1 MALGPFTPTDD
12 LDVADILGAGWREL
26 RAAAGH
32 AAGAVAEDAR
42 DAADV
47 MLGDGDDVMLGDGD
61 DVMLGDA
68 ADVMLGEGDD
78 VILGDDA
85 WKDAADGALC
95 SDGTAD
101 GILDALTG
109 AEPDYFF
116 FVLVG

>member
-1 MALGPFTPTDD
+1 M
-12 LDVADILGAGWREL
+12 ADILGAGWREL

-61 DVMLGDA
+61 DVMLGD
-68 ADVMLGEGDD
+68 GDD

>member
-12 LDVADILGAGWREL
+12 LDVADILGVGWREL

-32 AAGAVAEDAR
+32 AAGAVAEDAW

-47 MLGDGDDVMLGDGD
+47 MLGD
-61 DVMLGDA
+61 
-68 ADVMLGEGDD
+68 GDD

-85 WKDAADGALC
+85 WKDAADDALC

>member
-12 LDVADILGAGWREL
+12 LEVADKIYARWSAITGWKPLGKGLREL

-47 MLGDGDDVMLGDGD
+47 VLGDGD

-68 ADVMLGEGDD
+68 DD

-109 AEPDYFF
+109 AEPDHFF

>member
-32 AAGAVAEDAR
+32 AAGAVSEDAR

-61 DVMLGDA
+61 DVMLGD
-68 ADVMLGEGDD
+68 GDD

>member
-12 LDVADILGAGWREL
+12 LDVADILGAGWRDL

-47 MLGDGDDVMLGDGD
+47 MLGDGDDVMLGD
-61 DVMLGDA
+61 
-68 ADVMLGEGDD
+68 GDD

>member
-1 MALGPFTPTDD
+1 MADKIYARWSAIT
-12 LDVADILGAGWREL
+12 GWKPLATGLREL

-47 MLGDGDDVMLGDGD
+47 ILGDGDDVS
-61 DVMLGDA
+61 
-68 ADVMLGEGDD
+68 
-78 VILGDDA
+78 LGDDA

>member
-47 MLGDGDDVMLGDGD
+47 MLGDGDDVMLGD
-61 DVMLGDA
+61 
-68 ADVMLGEGDD
+68 
-78 VILGDDA
+78 DA